1 MGPLRGPVY
10 PEGKSKQKNFSAL
23 QSLAI
28 DQAGATATFAT
39 ANSKR
44 GIMEPKAIQIDF
56 SGRDLRRLIIPLVIE
71 QLLAITVGLLDSV
84 MVSQVGEAAIS
95 AVSLVDTVNVLLV
108 NTFAALATGGAAIA
122 GQYLGRQERD
132 KAGHAGEQLL
142 LFMAEASLLI
152 TLLFYLARG
161 FVLNV
166 VFGQVEP
173 DVAAYANT
181 YYLIVESSTPFL
193 AVYSAGAALFRVM
206 GNSKISMW
214 VSLGMNIINAVGNA
228 LLIFGLHMGVEGV
241 AIPTLVSRIFAAAAM
256 VLLLRRPGLPLQVE
270 RLALR
275 HDRYIVKN
283 ILRFGV
289 PNGLESSMFQ
299 LGKILLLSTVAVLG
313 TAAVAANAIGN
324 TLCTFQCV
332 AGNALGLGIVTV
344 VSQCVGAGDYG
355 KARLYARKL
364 LKTAYLAMDISIVLV
379 YLALPMVLRL
389 YNVSPEAETWARQ
402 VIWMHGFVGMLIWP
416 LSFTLPQALRA
427 AGDTRFTMVVSSV
440 SMWTMRVGFGI
451 LLGRV
456 LGFGV
461 VGIWMAMFADW
472 LLRIAFFIPRFHGHK
487 WETMVL

>member
-289 PNGLESSMFQ
+289 TNGLESSMFQ
-299 LGKILLLSTVAVLG
+299 LGKILLLSTVSVLG

-440 SMWTMRVGFGI
+440 SMWTMRVGFGV

-472 LLRIAFFIPRFHGHK
+472 LLRIAFFLPRFHGHK
-487 WETMVL
+487 WETMAL